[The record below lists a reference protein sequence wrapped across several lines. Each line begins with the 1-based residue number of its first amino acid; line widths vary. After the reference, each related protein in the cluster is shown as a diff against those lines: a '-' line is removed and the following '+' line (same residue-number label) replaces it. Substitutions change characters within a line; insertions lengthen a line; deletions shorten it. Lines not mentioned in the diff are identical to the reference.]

1 MKILRSV
8 AAVALLFAFFSSAQA
23 QTQIAG
29 GETFLLGGEQK
40 NVLVVQG
47 RNIGKIAVEISAEK
61 DGKTKL
67 LQVVK
72 PGSTLSQKFGPG
84 EIARFRNISKTQ
96 LAVIQFKM
104 TKDVG
109 TLSMRYSQ

>member
-1 MKILRSV
+1 MKSLRAV
-8 AAVALLFAFFSSAQA
+8 AAIALLSAFFSSAQA

-40 NVLVVQG
+40 KVLLVQG
-47 RNIGKIAVEISAEK
+47 RNIGKFAVEISAEK

-67 LQVVK
+67 LQVVQ
-72 PGSTLSQKFGPG
+72 PGFILSQKFGPG
-84 EIARFRNISKTQ
+84 EIARFRNVSKTER
-96 LAVIQFKM
+96 AVIQFKM